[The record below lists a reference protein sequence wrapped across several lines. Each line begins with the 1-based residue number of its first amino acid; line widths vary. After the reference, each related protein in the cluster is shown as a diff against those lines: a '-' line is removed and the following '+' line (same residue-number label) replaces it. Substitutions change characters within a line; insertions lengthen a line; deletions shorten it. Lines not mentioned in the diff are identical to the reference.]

1 MTTATR
7 TRTHS
12 ATAHLSEADIA
23 AIGAELDAIRASVI
37 ESRGAADAAYIRR
50 VIAVQRGL
58 EVGGRAALLVSLF
71 PPAWFAGT
79 AALSVA
85 KILENMEIGHNV
97 LHGQWDWMRDPDIHS
112 TTWEWDAITP
122 ATAWQHTHNDL
133 HHTWTNVVGKDRD
146 VGYTML
152 RISAEQPWKLR
163 HLANPVMNAV
173 LAPFFEWGIAAYDL
187 EMDQVIAG
195 KKSKR
200 ALLGDL
206 RNVGKKA
213 AKQVLKDYV
222 VTPVLAGPSFV
233 PALAGT
239 FTANTVRNLWSH
251 AIIFCGHF
259 PDGAEMFTED
269 MLEGETRGDW
279 YVRQMLGSANLEGSQ
294 LFHVLSG
301 NLSHQIEHHLFPDL
315 PSNRY
320 AEIAP
325 QVRDLCERYDL
336 RYTSGPL
343 SAQLLSTWSKLFKL
357 ALPGGST
364 GAVTVVEPEAGRVA
378 A

>member
-1 MTTATR
+1 M

-12 ATAHLSEADIA
+12 ATAHLTDADVA
-23 AIGAELDAIRASVI
+23 ALGAELDALRTQVLA
-37 ESRGAADAAYIRR
+37 SRGASDAAYIRT
-50 VIAVQRGL
+50 VITVQRSL
-58 EVGGRAALLVSLF
+58 ELGGRAALLVSLF
-71 PPAWFAGT
+71 PPAWAAGT
-79 AALSVA
+79 TALSLA

-97 LHGQWDWMRDPDIHS
+97 LHGQWDWMRDPGIHS
-112 TTWEWDAITP
+112 TTWEWDAVTP
-122 ATAWQHTHNDL
+122 SSAWKHTHNDL

-152 RISAEQPWKLR
+152 RVSSEQPWKAR
-163 HLANPVMNAV
+163 HLANPLMNAV

-187 EMDQVIAG
+187 EVDQVLAG
-195 KKSKR
+195 RKSRR

-206 RNVGKKA
+206 RKVGRKA
-213 AKQVLKDYV
+213 VRQALKDYV

-239 FTANTVRNLWSH
+239 FTANTVRNVWSH
-251 AIIFCGHF
+251 AVIFCGHF

-279 YVRQMLGSANLEGSQ
+279 YVRQLLGSANMSGSP
-294 LFHVLSG
+294 LFHVMTG

-320 AEIAP
+320 AEVAP
-325 QVRDLCERYDL
+325 QVRELCERYDL
-336 RYTSGPL
+336 PYTTGPI
-343 SAQLLSTWSKLFKL
+343 STQLLSTWSKVFRL
-357 ALPGGST
+357 ALPGGSA
-364 GAVTVVEPEAGRVA
+364 GAVTTAERERVDVA